1 MNCMYCN
8 VSNIHYFF
16 LLQQDVVSEGESTDE
31 EIDARPF
38 SGRKCSSV
46 PIEETGIELQT
57 VKCHRS
63 ESEEVDKG
71 INFSLSRPQVLFSL
85 QNVVK
90 VTMTHNCKLF
100 LLSMQW

>member
-1 MNCMYCN
+1 MFGLYFIVSCMLY
-8 VSNIHYFF
+8 IP
-16 LLQQDVVSEGESTDE
+16 LQDVASEGESTDE
-31 EIDARPF
+31 EIDARTF

-71 INFSLSRPQVLFSL
+71 INFSLSRPQVYLILESTL
-85 QNVVK
+85 K
-90 VTMTHNCKLF
+90 V
-100 LLSMQW
+100 SSR